1 MALFYLCLEI
11 EIINPT
17 SKVIGNCER
26 CRALKVFSTK
36 YPHSGYAP
44 SEEPIELTVSE
55 TDVEPKHK
63 IKFTAN
69 IWDAEGTEQ
78 DNVFYLNIDK
88 L

>member
-11 EIINPT
+11 EMTNPT
-17 SKVIGNCER
+17 YKVVVNCGR

-55 TDVEPKHK
+55 TDVEPKQK

>member
-11 EIINPT
+11 EMTNPT
-17 SKVIGNCER
+17 YKRVVNCER
-26 CRALKVFSTK
+26 CRALGVFSTK
-36 YPHSGYAP
+36 YRHSGYAP

-88 L
+88 

>member
-11 EIINPT
+11 EMTNPT
-17 SKVIGNCER
+17 YNIVVNCER
-26 CRALKVFSTK
+26 VRALGVFSTK

-44 SEEPIELTVSE
+44 IEEPIEVTVSE

-88 L
+88 